1 MTPKP
6 QTKSKRNCIIDIATT
21 NVVSV
26 PPTMRILEGIET
38 MSRNTFRRLPITD
51 AGTKKLLGIV
61 TVTDIIDLMGGGNR
75 YNLVAKKH
83 GGNLLSAL
91 NDEIR
96 EIATENVDTLTPSAT
111 IREAARLLLDKGHGS
126 FPILNADTTLA
137 GIVTEY
143 DIMKVLVTK
152 ESDLLVYDI
161 MTENP
166 KVITPDVPISKV
178 TKEMVTHGFRRLPVV
193 KDGLLIGII
202 TATDIMKY
210 IGGGRVFST
219 MENGTVDELLN
230 LPTRD
235 IMTAADI
242 RTVNADSTVNQVAK
256 AMVELGI
263 GAFPVMENHKLT
275 GIITEADLVKALA
288 E

>member
-1 MTPKP
+1 MTTKP
-6 QTKSKRNCIIDIATT
+6 QTRSKRNCIVDIATT
-21 NVVSV
+21 EVVSV

-38 MSRNTFRRLPITD
+38 MSKNNFRRLPITD
-51 AGTKKLLGIV
+51 PGTKKLLGIV
-61 TVTDIIDLMGGGNR
+61 TVTDIIDMMGGGNR

-91 NDEIR
+91 NDDIR
-96 EIATENVDTLTPSAT
+96 MIATENVSSLHPSAG
-111 IREAARLLLDKGHGS
+111 IAEAAKLLLESGHGS
-126 FPILNADTTLA
+126 FPILNADSTLA

-152 ESDLLVYDI
+152 KSDLLVVDV
-161 MTENP
+161 MTSSP
-166 KVITPDVPISKV
+166 KVITPDVPLSKV

-202 TATDIMKY
+202 TATDVMHY
-210 IGGGRVFST
+210 IGNGSVFST
-219 MENGTVDELLN
+219 MEKGTVDELMD
-230 LPTRD
+230 LPTRE

-242 RTVNADSTVNQVAK
+242 RTVNADFSVNQVAK
-256 AMVELGI
+256 AMVKYGI

-288 E
+288 A